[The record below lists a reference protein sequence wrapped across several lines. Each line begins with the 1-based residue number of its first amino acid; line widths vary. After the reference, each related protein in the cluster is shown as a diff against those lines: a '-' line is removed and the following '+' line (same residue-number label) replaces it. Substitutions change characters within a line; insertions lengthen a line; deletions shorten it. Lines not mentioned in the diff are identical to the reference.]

1 MSFGSKKM
9 KDQNDESL
17 NALEAVVEEES
28 RNVQQEVSVSN
39 RGSAMTCALLSP
51 TKKTKDLNWDD
62 SIGYF
67 IKNAI
72 WQW

>member
-1 MSFGSKKM
+1 MSFESKKM
-9 KDQNDESL
+9 KDQNDELL

-28 RNVQQEVSVSN
+28 RNVQQEVSGLD
-39 RGSAMTCALLSP
+39 RGSAMTCALPSL

>member
-17 NALEAVVEEES
+17 NALEAMVEEES

-39 RGSAMTCALLSP
+39 RGSAMTCALPSL

-62 SIGYF
+62 SIVYF

>member
-1 MSFGSKKM
+1 M
-9 KDQNDESL
+9 
-17 NALEAVVEEES
+17 EEES

>member
-1 MSFGSKKM
+1 M
-9 KDQNDESL
+9 KDQNDELL

-28 RNVQQEVSVSN
+28 RNVQQEVSGLD
-39 RGSAMTCALLSP
+39 RGSAMTCAFSSP

-67 IKNAI
+67 IRNAI
-72 WQW
+72 W

>member
-9 KDQNDESL
+9 KDQNDELL

-28 RNVQQEVSVSN
+28 RNVQQEVSGLD
-39 RGSAMTCALLSP
+39 RGSAMTCALPSP
-51 TKKTKDLNWDD
+51 TKKIKDLNWDD

>member
-1 MSFGSKKM
+1 MSFASKKM

-17 NALEAVVEEES
+17 NALEGVVEEES
-28 RNVQQEVSVSN
+28 RKVQQEVTVSN
-39 RGSAMTCALLSP
+39 CGSAMTSAFSSP